1 LKQWL
6 LKPPIY
12 GDFLRLLMAWR
23 VWVAGAVLGAIVT
36 ALIYVVAPPQYR
48 AQATVLVD
56 QNLEQAL
63 PPDTSS
69 TNIYIYLQR
78 ETDKLI
84 VIAWADTTLA
94 VASNQSGIPVAAL
107 RDGRLHLSQSGDGGW
122 HFFADAPDAATAA
135 EIASAWAIS
144 FYSALQ
150 DRGPGVSTF
159 LQTRLSQVDNLPVQ
173 RKVPLGVFTISGAII
188 GAMLLAFLLL
198 FFDRKEQSRE

>member
-1 LKQWL
+1 M
-6 LKPPIY
+6 KPPIY

-23 VWVAGAVLGAIVT
+23 VWVAGAVLGAIVA
-36 ALIYVVAPPQYR
+36 ALIFVVAPAQYR

-56 QNLEQAL
+56 QNVEQAL
-63 PPDTSS
+63 PQDTSG

-84 VIAWADTTLA
+84 VIAWADATLA
-94 VASNQSGIPVAAL
+94 VVANQTGIPVAAL

-122 HFFADAPDAATAA
+122 HFFADAADAAIAA
-135 EIASAWAIS
+135 EIASAWAQS

-173 RKVPLGVFTISGAII
+173 RKVSLGVFISSGGLI
-188 GAMLLAFLLL
+188 GVILLAFLLL
-198 FFDRKEQSRE
+198 FFDWKEPGSE